1 MPLYTLQRKD
11 FGVCKVSM
19 NINSNYTA
27 FFNISPKP
35 DTEWQQIIDKLWNVF
50 GIRSSG
56 SKSLDKQKLHELELR
71 QAEKESAVS
80 SKFLTV
86 SKSEQE
92 KIQAKK
98 KSKKT
103 ENELETQTSTT
114 QGAEILGKQIFL
126 AIQMKQEQD
135 EFDNKKKR
143 NNKYQS

>member
-11 FGVCKVSM
+11 LGVCKVSM

-35 DTEWQQIIDKLWNVF
+35 DSEWQQIIDKLWNVF

-71 QAEKESAVS
+71 QAEKESSVS

-86 SKSEQE
+86 TKAEQE
-92 KIQAKK
+92 RIQARKK
-98 KSKKT
+98 AKNA
-103 ENELETQTSTT
+103 ENNNISSNST

-135 EFDNKKKR
+135 VYENKKKR
-143 NNKYQS
+143 DNKYQS